1 MKLASLN
8 DEDFEPD
15 LRQKLQILQQYKD
28 RAVAEENL
36 DQAIEFKEICD
47 KLKMI
52 GSDLAVLEKR
62 KAESISNEDFETA
75 KALK

>member
-28 RAVAEENL
+28 RAVAEENF
-36 DQAIEFKEICD
+36 D
-47 KLKMI
+47 
-52 GSDLAVLEKR
+52 
-62 KAESISNEDFETA
+62 
-75 KALK
+75 